1 MSSCGGVSGS
11 RSPAGESLRAS
22 ASRLQAKLCSYRV
35 HPPAG
40 RQVSGSGGTRLS
52 SQLGSPSSLLHVAAA
67 AAEVAPGQGGRQAG
81 RLMATAAASQEPV
94 GAAASPTA
102 AMLRKAAQLAMRSSM
117 DMDAPRRVSS
127 ARLSHDHLAP
137 VVIAPADAPPDT
149 PSSKGST
156 ASSTAGMERA
166 SAGSL
171 LHGLS
176 SSRSSSEHSSLRCSS
191 SAGGLPSPAA
201 SARAAAHIC
210 GQQDAQNLQRCSNS
224 STDCLRP
231 AVLDVLCV
239 SQATEQR
246 PLSSS
251 AGHFQKHRSPS
262 VSAQTAGAFRSGFC
276 IREFDA
282 MPASAAMSPGKDTCK
297 GAVPPSLLSL
307 TASAAGAGAGGTS
320 PAALCSPQGRTPYLQ
335 YKASAAAAAGKDQ
348 QQVSPGPRS
357 SRGRSGMPHS
367 PPSSYMRL
375 VRGTD

>member
-1 MSSCGGVSGS
+1 MSSCGGASVS

-22 ASRLQAKLCSYRV
+22 ASRLQAKLSSYHV
-35 HPPAG
+35 SAPAD
-40 RQVSGSGGTRLS
+40 RRVSGSGGTRLS
-52 SQLGSPSSLLHVAAA
+52 SQLGSPSSLPHVAAV
-67 AAEVAPGQGGRQAG
+67 EMAPGHSGKQAG
-81 RLMATAAASQEPV
+81 RPTAKVATSQEPV

-117 DMDAPRRVSS
+117 DMDALRRVSS

-137 VVIAPADAPPDT
+137 VLTAQADAPPDT

-176 SSRSSSEHSSLRCSS
+176 SSRSSSDHSSLRCSS
-191 SAGGLPSPAA
+191 SAGGLPSPG
-201 SARAAAHIC
+201 AAAHTC
-210 GQQDAQNLQRCSNS
+210 GQQDAHKLQRSSNS

-231 AVLDVLCV
+231 AVLDVSCM
-239 SQATEQR
+239 SQAMEQR

-276 IREFDA
+276 IREVDA
-282 MPASAAMSPGKDTCK
+282 VPASAAMSPGKDTCK
-297 GAVPPSLLSL
+297 GVVPPSLLSL
-307 TASAAGAGAGGTS
+307 TASAAAAGAGGTS

-335 YKASAAAAAGKDQ
+335 YKASAAAAAAASAGKDQ

-357 SRGRSGMPHS
+357 SRGRSGMPQS